1 MAWTVVFVVVVV
13 LSGTLWFFSPW
24 EFAKTGL
31 DSVFLAAVDGVG
43 SYWTVS
49 FGLVGW
55 LLVNLGLLI
64 APVVLLAVLA
74 VLLKLKLIYTLYIVL
89 WV

>member
-1 MAWTVVFVVVVV
+1 MVVV

-31 DSVFLAAVDGVG
+31 DSVFLVEADGVG

-64 APVVLLAVLA
+64 PPVKLLALLT
-74 VLLKLKLIYTLYIVL
+74 VLLK
-89 WV
+89 